1 MEINIRIPES
11 WQDVTLQQYLKF
23 YNAMKPYDG
32 AEEYSTKIIEVA
44 AYYLCNID
52 ANTLNKLP
60 LDTFNEIAKNIM
72 DLILS
77 GQKQE
82 LVKSFVLGDVKYG
95 FINNLD
101 QMTYGEYVDMVTYSK
116 DSYENAALLCSIL
129 YRPILEEY
137 KGTYKIEDYKGTNE
151 NQIELFYQK
160 LTMDIIFGALGFFLH
175 LQKDLL
181 NSTLTYTT
189 EVITKMMEETPTS
202 TAAQILAENGVST
215 EQLQLL
221 QEMIQQS
228 STQSQD

>member
-1 MEINIRIPES
+1 MEIEIRIPES
-11 WQDVTLQQYLKF
+11 WQDVTIQQYLKF

-32 AEEYSTKIIEVA
+32 AEEYTTKIVEVA

-60 LDTFNEIAKNIM
+60 IDTFKEIAKSIM

-77 GQKQE
+77 GRKQE
-82 LVKSFVLGDVKYG
+82 LVKSFSLGDTKYG

-129 YRPILEEY
+129 YRPIIEEN
-137 KGTYKIEDYKGTNE
+137 KGTYRIEEYKGTNE
-151 NQIELFYQK
+151 NQIDLFYQK
-160 LTMDIIFGALGFFLH
+160 LTMDIVFGALGFFLN
-175 LQKDLL
+175 LQTDLS
-181 NSTLTYTT
+181 NSTLTYTIQ
-189 EVITKMMEETPTS
+189 EMEKILETPTS

-221 QEMIQQS
+221 QEMIQQGS
-228 STQSQD
+228 KQ

>member
-72 DLILS
+72 DLVLS

-202 TAAQILAENGVST
+202 TAAQILAENGVCT

>member
-32 AEEYSTKIIEVA
+32 AEEYSTKIVEVA

-137 KGTYKIEDYKGTNE
+137 KGTYKIQDYKGTNE

-221 QEMIQQS
+221 QDMIRQS

>member
-1 MEINIRIPES
+1 MEIEIRIPET
-11 WQDVTLQQYLKF
+11 WQDVTIQQYLKF

-32 AEEYSTKIIEVA
+32 AEEYSTKIVEVA

-60 LDTFNEIAKNIM
+60 IDTFNEIAKSIM

-77 GQKQE
+77 GRKQE
-82 LVKSFVLGDVKYG
+82 LVKSFVLGEIKYG

-101 QMTYGEYVDMVTYSK
+101 HMTYGEYVDMVTYSK
-116 DSYENAALLCSIL
+116 DSYENAAILCSIL

-151 NQIELFYQK
+151 NQIDLFYQK
-160 LTMDIIFGALGFFLH
+160 LTMDIVFGALGFFLN
-175 LQKDLL
+175 LQTDLS
-181 NSTLTYTT
+181 NSTLTYTIQ
-189 EVITKMMEETPTS
+189 EMQKILETPTS
-202 TAAQILAENGVST
+202 TAAQILAENGVCT

-221 QEMIQQS
+221 QEMIQQGS
-228 STQSQD
+228 MQSQD

>member
-1 MEINIRIPES
+1 MEINITIPES

-32 AEEYSTKIIEVA
+32 AEEYSTKIVEVA

-60 LDTFNEIAKNIM
+60 IDTFNEIAKTIM

-77 GQKQE
+77 GKKQE
-82 LVKSFVLGDVKYG
+82 LVKSFVLGEIKYG

-101 QMTYGEYVDMVTYSK
+101 HMTYGEYVDMVTYSK
-116 DSYENAALLCSIL
+116 DSYENAAILCSIL
-129 YRPILEEY
+129 YRPILEEN
-137 KGTYKIEDYKGTNE
+137 KGTYKIEDYKGTNQ

-160 LTMDIIFGALGFFLH
+160 LTMDIVFGALAFFLN
-175 LQKDLL
+175 LQTDLS
-181 NSTLTYTT
+181 NSTLTYTIQ
-189 EVITKMMEETPTS
+189 EMQKILETPTS

-221 QEMIQQS
+221 QEMIQQGS
-228 STQSQD
+228 MLSQD

>member
-1 MEINIRIPES
+1 MEINITIPES
-11 WQDVTLQQYLKF
+11 WQDVTIQQYLKF

-32 AEEYSTKIIEVA
+32 AEEYTTKIVEVA

-60 LDTFNEIAKNIM
+60 IDTFNEIAKSIM

-77 GQKQE
+77 GKKQE

-101 QMTYGEYVDMVTYSK
+101 QMTYGEYVDLVTYSK

-129 YRPILEEY
+129 YRPILEEN
-137 KGTYKIEDYKGTNE
+137 KGTYKIEDYKGTNQ

-160 LTMDIIFGALGFFLH
+160 LTMDIVFGALAFFLN
-175 LQKDLL
+175 LQTDLS
-181 NSTLTYTT
+181 NSTLTYTIQ
-189 EVITKMMEETPTS
+189 EMQKILETPTS

-221 QEMIQQS
+221 QEMIQQGS
-228 STQSQD
+228 MLSQD

>member
-1 MEINIRIPES
+1 MEINITIPES

-32 AEEYSTKIIEVA
+32 AEEYSTKIVEIA

-52 ANTLNKLP
+52 ANTLNRLP
-60 LDTFNEIAKNIM
+60 LDTFNEIASSIM
-72 DLILS
+72 NLILS
-77 GQKQE
+77 GKKQE
-82 LVKSFVLGDVKYG
+82 LVKSFEIGNTKYG
-95 FINNLD
+95 FVTNLD
-101 QMTYGEYVDMVTYSK
+101 HMTYGEYVDLVTYSK
-116 DSYENAALLCSIL
+116 DVYENAALMCSIL
-129 YRPILEEY
+129 YRPILEQD
-137 KGTYKIEDYKGTNE
+137 KGQYRIQDYKGTNE

-160 LTMDIIFGALGFFLH
+160 LTMDIIFGALGFFLR

-189 EVITKMMEETPTS
+189 EAMSKMMEENPTS
-202 TAAQILAENGVST
+202 TAAQILAENGVCT

>member
-1 MEINIRIPES
+1 MEINITIPES

-32 AEEYSTKIIEVA
+32 AEEYTTKIVEVA

-60 LDTFNEIAKNIM
+60 IDTFNEIAKSIM

-77 GQKQE
+77 GKKQE

-101 QMTYGEYVDMVTYSK
+101 QMTYGEYVDLVTYSK
-116 DSYENAALLCSIL
+116 DSYENAAILCSIL
-129 YRPILEEY
+129 YRPILEEN
-137 KGTYKIEDYKGTNE
+137 KGAYKIEDYKGTNE
-151 NQIELFYQK
+151 NQIDLFYQK
-160 LTMDIIFGALGFFLH
+160 LTMDIVFGALGFFLN
-175 LQKDLL
+175 LQTDLS
-181 NSTLTYTT
+181 NSTLTYTIQ
-189 EVITKMMEETPTS
+189 EMQKILETPTS

-221 QEMIQQS
+221 QDMIQQGS
-228 STQSQD
+228 MLSQD

>member
-1 MEINIRIPES
+1 MEINITIPES

-32 AEEYSTKIIEVA
+32 AEEYTTKIVELA

-52 ANTLNKLP
+52 ANTLNRLP
-60 LDTFNEIAKNIM
+60 LDTFNEIAKSII
-72 DLILS
+72 DLIHS
-77 GQKQE
+77 GKKQE
-82 LVKSFVLGDVKYG
+82 LVKSFQIGDTKYG
-95 FINNLD
+95 FVTNLD
-101 QMTYGEYVDMVTYSK
+101 QMTYGEYVDLVTYSK
-116 DSYENAALLCSIL
+116 DVYENAALMCSIL
-129 YRPILEEY
+129 YRPILEQD
-137 KGTYKIEDYKGTNE
+137 KGQYRIQDYKGTNE

-160 LTMDIIFGALGFFLH
+160 LTMDIIFGALGFFLR

-189 EVITKMMEETPTS
+189 EAMTKMMEETPTS

>member
-1 MEINIRIPES
+1 MEINITIPES
-11 WQDVTLQQYLKF
+11 WQDVTIQQYLKF

-32 AEEYSTKIIEVA
+32 AEEYTTKIVEVA

-52 ANTLNKLP
+52 ADTLNKLP
-60 LDTFNEIAKNIM
+60 IDTFNEIAKSIM

-77 GQKQE
+77 GKKQE

-101 QMTYGEYVDMVTYSK
+101 HMTYGEYVDLVTYSK

-129 YRPILEEY
+129 YRPILEEN

-160 LTMDIIFGALGFFLH
+160 LTMDIVFGALAFFLN
-175 LQKDLL
+175 LQTDLS
-181 NSTLTYTT
+181 NSTLTYTIQ
-189 EVITKMMEETPTS
+189 EMQKILETPTS

-221 QEMIQQS
+221 QEMIQQGS
-228 STQSQD
+228 MLSQD

>member
-11 WQDVTLQQYLKF
+11 WQDVTIQQYLKF

-60 LDTFNEIAKNIM
+60 IDTFNEIATSIM
-72 DLILS
+72 NLILS
-77 GQKQE
+77 GKKQE

-101 QMTYGEYVDMVTYSK
+101 SMTYGEYVDLVTYSK
-116 DSYENAALLCSIL
+116 DSYENAAILCSIL
-129 YRPILEEY
+129 YRPILEEN

-151 NQIELFYQK
+151 NQIDLFYQK
-160 LTMDIIFGALGFFLH
+160 LTMDIVFGALGFFLN
-175 LQKDLL
+175 LQTDLS
-181 NSTLTYTT
+181 NFTLTYTIQ
-189 EVITKMMEETPTS
+189 EMQKILETPTS

-221 QEMIQQS
+221 QEMIQQGS
-228 STQSQD
+228 MLSRD

>member
-1 MEINIRIPES
+1 MEIEIRIPET
-11 WQDVTLQQYLKF
+11 WQDVTIKQYLKF

-32 AEEYSTKIIEVA
+32 AEEYSTKIVEVA

-72 DLILS
+72 ELILS

-129 YRPILEEY
+129 YRPIIEEN
-137 KGTYKIEDYKGTNE
+137 KGTYKIEEYKGTNE

-160 LTMDIIFGALGFFLH
+160 LTMDIVFGALAFFLN
-175 LQKDLL
+175 LQTDLL
-181 NSTLTYTT
+181 NSTLTYTIQ
-189 EVITKMMEETPTS
+189 EMEKILETPTS
-202 TAAQILAENGVST
+202 TAAQILAENGVCT
-215 EQLQLL
+215 EQLRLL
-221 QEMIQQS
+221 QGMIQQGS
-228 STQSQD
+228 KQLQD

>member
-32 AEEYSTKIIEVA
+32 AEEYSTKIVEVA

-129 YRPILEEY
+129 YRPILEENN
-137 KGTYKIEDYKGTNE
+137 GQYKIQDYKGTNE

-221 QEMIQQS
+221 QDMIRQS
-228 STQSQD
+228 STQ

>member
-72 DLILS
+72 DLVLS

>member
-72 DLILS
+72 DLVLS

-228 STQSQD
+228 SMQSQD

>member
-1 MEINIRIPES
+1 MEINITIPES
-11 WQDVTLQQYLKF
+11 WQDVTIQQYLKF

-32 AEEYSTKIIEVA
+32 AEEYSTKIVEVA

-72 DLILS
+72 ELILS

-129 YRPILEEY
+129 YRPIIEEN
-137 KGTYKIEDYKGTNE
+137 KGTYKIEEYKGTNE

-160 LTMDIIFGALGFFLH
+160 LTMDIVFGALAFFLN
-175 LQKDLL
+175 LQTDLL
-181 NSTLTYTT
+181 NSTLTYTIQ
-189 EVITKMMEETPTS
+189 EMEKILETPTS

-215 EQLQLL
+215 EQLRLL
-221 QEMIQQS
+221 QGMIQRGS
-228 STQSQD
+228 MLSQD

>member
-1 MEINIRIPES
+1 MELNITVPES
-11 WQDVTLQQYLKF
+11 WQDVTIQQYLKF

-32 AEEYSTKIIEVA
+32 ADNYDTKIIEIA

-52 ANTLNKLP
+52 ANTLNRLP
-60 LDTFNEIAKNIM
+60 LDTFNEIAKSII
-72 DLILS
+72 DLIHS
-77 GQKQE
+77 GKKQE
-82 LVKSFVLGDVKYG
+82 LVKSFEIGNTKYG
-95 FINNLD
+95 FVTNLD
-101 QMTYGEYVDMVTYSK
+101 QMTYGEYVDLVTYSK
-116 DSYENAALLCSIL
+116 DVYENAALMCSIL
-129 YRPILEEY
+129 YRPILEQD
-137 KGTYKIEDYKGTNE
+137 KGQYRIQDYKGTNE

-160 LTMDIIFGALGFFLH
+160 LTMDIIFGALGFFLR

-189 EVITKMMEETPTS
+189 EAMSKMMEETPTS
-202 TAAQILAENGVST
+202 TAAQILAENGVSM

>member
-1 MEINIRIPES
+1 MEINITIPES
-11 WQDVTLQQYLKF
+11 WQDVTIQQYLKF

-32 AEEYSTKIIEVA
+32 AEEYTTKIVEVA

-60 LDTFNEIAKNIM
+60 IDTFNEIAKSIM

-77 GQKQE
+77 GKKQE

-101 QMTYGEYVDMVTYSK
+101 QMTYGEYVDLVTYSK

-129 YRPILEEY
+129 YRPILEEN

-160 LTMDIIFGALGFFLH
+160 LTMDVVFGALAFFLN
-175 LQKDLL
+175 LQTDLS
-181 NSTLTYTT
+181 NSTLTYTIQ
-189 EVITKMMEETPTS
+189 EMQKILETPTS

-221 QEMIQQS
+221 QEMIQQGS
-228 STQSQD
+228 MLSQD

>member
-1 MEINIRIPES
+1 MEIEIRIPET
-11 WQDVTLQQYLKF
+11 WQDVTIQQYLKF

-32 AEEYSTKIIEVA
+32 AEEYSTKIVEVA

-72 DLILS
+72 QLILS

-129 YRPILEEY
+129 YRPIIEEN
-137 KGTYKIEDYKGTNE
+137 KGTYRIEEYKGTNE

-160 LTMDIIFGALGFFLH
+160 LTMDIVFGALAFFLN
-175 LQKDLL
+175 LQTDLL
-181 NSTLTYTT
+181 NSTLTYTIQ
-189 EVITKMMEETPTS
+189 EMEKIIETPTS

-215 EQLQLL
+215 EQLRLL
-221 QEMIQQS
+221 QGMIQQGS
-228 STQSQD
+228 KQLQD